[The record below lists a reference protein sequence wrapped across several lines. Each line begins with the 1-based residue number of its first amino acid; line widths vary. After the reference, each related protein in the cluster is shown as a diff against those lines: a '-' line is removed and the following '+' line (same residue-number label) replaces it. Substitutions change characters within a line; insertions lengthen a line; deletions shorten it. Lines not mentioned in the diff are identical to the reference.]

1 MTYQVFLLFEMET
14 EVPLFIGN
22 KTMEDELLVSHY
34 EKLDIFFGKEMDFI
48 IIEKEIP
55 SQYVALKVEEIIYNT
70 ISAKFPDI
78 KIFRYKDLLDEQ
90 KKYFFQANDLMVE
103 IQKLAASGKIDEMN
117 IKEEEMKILL
127 AKYKRS
133 FKRKFTINQIKK
145 LREKFSGSGN
155 NFFNRKHND
164 ATKKKLGSYLKKKK
178 AIYDKAR
185 KKIYQDINA
194 KRKGKT
200 WVEIYGLEKATLIA
214 EKAKATREK
223 NKEKNKKEKPS

>member
-1 MTYQVFLLFEMET
+1 M
-14 EVPLFIGN
+14 N
-22 KTMEDELLVSHY
+22 KR
-34 EKLDIFFGKEMDFI
+34 
-48 IIEKEIP
+48 
-55 SQYVALKVEEIIYNT
+55 N
-70 ISAKFPDI
+70 ISLPKPWNKPVNVNVNVNVNVD
-78 KIFRYKDLLDEQ
+78 
-90 KKYFFQANDLMVE
+90 NCGC
-103 IQKLAASGKIDEMN
+103 ASRPIN
-117 IKEEEMKILL
+117 FKEEEMKILL

-164 ATKKKLGSYLKKKK
+164 VTKKKLGSYLKKKK
-178 AIYDKAR
+178 AIYDKAI

-223 NKEKNKKEKPS
+223 NKENNKKEKPS